1 MKPRRRR
8 LSLVGLLPVVWF
20 LTDWVVF
27 TICLPILSPRLLRP
41 SLNDWAS
48 PLGILTRNAVHR
60 IRMFGGFMCVVC
72 VFYAVLFASPNL
84 RKNRNCSTITMKNRV
99 LMFLSWGNPDKIT
112 YEDYAGKINDKKAST
127 ELTAEANILGYISMF
142 TFSRVRNPGR

>member
-1 MKPRRRR
+1 M
-8 LSLVGLLPVVWF
+8 SLVGLLPVVWF

-48 PLGILTRNAVHR
+48 VLGILTRNAVHR
-60 IRMFGGFMCVVC
+60 IRMFG
-72 VFYAVLFASPNL
+72 VFICNDCSSSKITNVSPNL

-99 LMFLSWGNPDKIT
+99 LMFLSWDNPDKIT
-112 YEDYAGKINDKKAST
+112 YEDYAGKINDKKAPT
-127 ELTAEANILGYISMF
+127 ELTDEANILGYISMF
-142 TFSRVRNPGR
+142 TFSRVRNPGM

>member
-1 MKPRRRR
+1 MKPRRMR
-8 LSLVGLLPVVWF
+8 LSLVGLLVVGLLPVVWF

-48 PLGILTRNAVHR
+48 VLGILTRNAVHR
-60 IRMFGGFMCVVC
+60 IRMFAVFMCVVC

-84 RKNRNCSTITMKNRV
+84 RKNRNYSTITMKNRV
-99 LMFLSWGNPDKIT
+99 LMFLSMPKIRKIT
-112 YEDYAGKINDKKAST
+112 YRNFAGDFFSLRKSWIDYK
-127 ELTAEANILGYISMF
+127 L
-142 TFSRVRNPGR
+142 